1 MLILLPFVVIILI
14 VFAID
19 TIYFDD
25 VKPKDDVNQKVIE
38 KKDNRKDYVNKYL
51 KQ

>member
-1 MLILLPFVVIILI
+1 MFILVPIVLIILI
-14 VFAID
+14 IFAID
-19 TIYFDD
+19 TVYFDD
-25 VKPKDDVNQKVIE
+25 VKPKNEPIKKTIE